1 MAGLPGG
8 PIGAATVSMLGQS
21 SLAHGVSPGALAS
34 TPGARRKPCNCKNS
48 KCLKLYCEC
57 FAAGVYCEGNCNCQA
72 CHNNPRFE
80 LDRQAAIGATLE
92 RNPMAFRPKVLATNA
107 IMSDGKTV
115 SPQSAGRHM
124 KGCHCKKS
132 SCLKKYCE
140 CFQAGVMCS
149 DNCKCID
156 CHNHK
161 FARDRMPPSG
171 GAAQQLLSASS
182 LTSPAFPSAPLRK
195 TERYLGEAASDPL
208 CRSGSRED
216 PAAAPATT
224 QEDVAGRRKAE
235 VAERGGTGDGRGQT
249 DERREHRASCKVDA
263 AEPSSPL
270 TLSAQVSEATT
281 EEAVSQPGSRRAG
294 IATALAAL
302 PCASEERDLA
312 VALLQ
317 LHKVRNTPEKGRSG
331 SGVNSGHNKQ
341 GAHKKMPSPAKK
353 EGKGSAGVVDG
364 LRCVKRGHT
373 QGGVKQAAGEGAA
386 GDGGEGLEEVGGE
399 VQGDGGGRI
408 SRCVGGEEAP
418 GLGDSHSP
426 RLHPPGEGP
435 REEAMEDQQAR
446 PAADESASPSRPAGG
461 DQEQLVLKSTDATER
476 AAAAAAPSTDATTAV
491 AMAAAGLDKGVA
503 EEETDALKVM
513 SKTEAIKDEGALAAG
528 RSVQDAVRAK
538 AAAATVEPTATA
550 ASDGRSS
557 PVQEFVAE
565 FVASSTVCARP
576 AAAAPGRTAARATS
590 SSLTKKVVRRGGSRS
605 AITQDATLLHPRA
618 DEGQAEAETVSAD
631 LQAEVI
637 GAGDTSRSSP
647 RKDGNGEKRRNS
659 RSPPIKV
666 GHERAARRNMGNVSP
681 RKLTVPPPAQRPL
694 PVVE

>member
-1 MAGLPGG
+1 
-8 PIGAATVSMLGQS
+8 
-21 SLAHGVSPGALAS
+21 
-34 TPGARRKPCNCKNS
+34 
-48 KCLKLYCEC
+48 
-57 FAAGVYCEGNCNCQA
+57 
-72 CHNNPRFE
+72 
-80 LDRQAAIGATLE
+80 
-92 RNPMAFRPKVLATNA
+92 
-107 IMSDGKTV
+107 
-115 SPQSAGRHM
+115 
-124 KGCHCKKS
+124 
-132 SCLKKYCE
+132 
-140 CFQAGVMCS
+140 
-149 DNCKCID
+149 
-156 CHNHK
+156 
-161 FARDRMPPSG
+161 
-171 GAAQQLLSASS
+171 
-182 LTSPAFPSAPLRK
+182 
-195 TERYLGEAASDPL
+195 
-208 CRSGSRED
+208 
-216 PAAAPATT
+216 
-224 QEDVAGRRKAE
+224 
-235 VAERGGTGDGRGQT
+235 
-249 DERREHRASCKVDA
+249 
-263 AEPSSPL
+263 
-270 TLSAQVSEATT
+270 
-281 EEAVSQPGSRRAG
+281 
-294 IATALAAL
+294 LAAL

-331 SGVNSGHNKQ
+331 SGVNSGVNKQ
-341 GAHKKMPSPAKK
+341 GAFKKMPSPAKK

-491 AMAAAGLDKGVA
+491 AMAAAGPDKGVA

-513 SKTEAIKDEGALAAG
+513 SKTEAIKDEDALAAG
-528 RSVQDAVRAK
+528 RSVQDTVRAK

-557 PVQEFVAE
+557 PVQE